1 MSELN
6 MVIIYLHLL
15 HASYTEFDISS
26 SQVQIVTNGILFLS
40 MNILYI
46 SKQSQIKKNLKK
58 KFR

>member
-1 MSELN
+1 MSELK

-26 SQVQIVTNGILFLS
+26 SQVQIVTNGILFLL

-46 SKQSQIKKNLKK
+46 SKQSQIKKN
-58 KFR
+58 